1 VIRTADTY
9 TSYLDV
15 REETCTEGETKCIG
29 YNLYECIAG
38 KWELKEVNS
47 SKCGY
52 KPIPCP
58 IACVC
63 TGTELVD
70 CLGPIR
76 EFRDKTLKS
85 TRPGKKFVD
94 IYYNRLTPLL
104 SPVLMKSAFLK
115 KIGQQV
121 VKLLL
126 FLLKNRKG

>member
-9 TSYLDV
+9 TGYLDV
-15 REETCTEGETKCIG
+15 TEETCTEGETKCIG

-38 KWELKEVNS
+38 KWQLKEVNS

-63 TGTELVD
+63 AGTELVD

-85 TRPGKKFVD
+85 TRPGRKFVD

-104 SPVLMKSAFLK
+104 SPVLMRSTVLR

-121 VKLLL
+121 VKMLLL
-126 FLLKNRKG
+126 FLTKEK